1 MVTLYQMAIATA
13 EYLNLN
19 KSLIKEVTAQ
29 TFSQPALRPA
39 KTGFNISKAKNDLG
53 FMPISFE
60 EGLKKTLS
68 KN

>member
-29 TFSQPALRPA
+29 TFSQPSLRPA
-39 KTGFNISKAKNDLG
+39 KTGFNISKAKT
-53 FMPISFE
+53 I
-60 EGLKKTLS
+60 
-68 KN
+68 